1 MQVALPSRAAEG
13 RPAAAGLICWL
24 RRRPL
29 TGALAIFFADAAL
42 VTGVGAAAK
51 ALLPA
56 TPQLPDFLAMCAG
69 IAGLIVLLTALGW
82 WKLVGFNR
90 PAAWRSLHLL
100 WLPAVAFIALP
111 FLRGVGQID
120 TGNLAFLAIGYA
132 LTGFYEEAL
141 FRGLLLRVLGPLGVR
156 RAILLSALLFGAAHL
171 VNVLFRN
178 PFIVFAQAV
187 GAATEGVGLAALRVR
202 INTLW
207 PLIVLHALEDLLLH
221 FGALPAI
228 PVNVAQSVILFAYG
242 LWLLRGLGAARTA
255 RPAAAPGEPA
265 PAVAG

>member
-1 MQVALPSRAAEG
+1 MELAFPSPAAEG
-13 RPAAAGLICWL
+13 RSAGAGLDRL
-24 RRRPL
+24 FRRRPL
-29 TGALAIFFADAAL
+29 AAALAIFLADAAL

-56 TPQLPDFLAMCAG
+56 PQLPDFVAMCAG
-69 IAGLIVLLTALGW
+69 IVGLVALLSILGW
-82 WKLVGFNR
+82 QRAIGFNS
-90 PAAWRSLHLL
+90 PARWRSLHLL
-100 WLPAVAFIALP
+100 WLPAVAVVALP
-111 FLRGVGQID
+111 FLRGVGTIEAR
-120 TGNLAFLAIGYA
+120 NFAFLVVGYA

-141 FRGLLLRVLGPLGVR
+141 FRGLILRVLEPLGVR

-178 PFIVFAQAV
+178 PAIVLAQAV

-202 INTLW
+202 TNTLW
-207 PLIVLHALEDLLLH
+207 PVIVLHALEDLLLH
-221 FGALPAI
+221 FGRLPAI

-242 LWLLRGLGAARTA
+242 LWLLRGLGAARM
-255 RPAAAPGEPA
+255 RWPSAAAGEGS